1 MRKTSRLTK
10 VKVFVTQ
17 ITFWSNGP
25 KFGLA
30 FIVDV
35 GNATRGTYMVPQS
48 SVQKWLSSTV
58 ASPSKPQHLVVSA
71 DRRPVAE
78 E

>member
-1 MRKTSRLTK
+1 M
-10 VKVFVTQ
+10 FVTQ

-25 KFGLA
+25 KFELA

-35 GNATRGTYMVPQS
+35 GNAIKRGTYMVPQS
-48 SVQKWLSSTV
+48 SVQKWLSSNI
-58 ASPSKPQHLVVSA
+58 ALQPKPEQLVVSA